1 VLGGHKALDH
11 LTIFQVRFDDLIN
24 VCVVNVRVP
33 NPLGINHRHRA
44 ARTPVKA
51 AGLVHPNFAGA
62 RQTKGLDLGFATV
75 KSGLCI
81 VLGTARLI
89 VFALI
94 EAKKDVPLEIGW
106 GLGSAHPAILGLLG

>member
-1 VLGGHKALDH
+1 VLGGHKTLDH
-11 LTIFQVRFDDLIN
+11 LTIFQVRFNDFVD
-24 VCVVNVRVP
+24 VRVVDVRIP
-33 NPLGINHRHRA
+33 NPLGIDHRHRA
-44 ARTPVKA
+44 ARTSVKA

-62 RQTKGLDLGFATV
+62 RQAKGLDLGFAMV
-75 KSGLCI
+75 KSSLCV

-106 GLGSAHPAILGLLG
+106 GLVGTHPAILGLLG